1 MSDKTNLPDA
11 PRKIASPQEL
21 LKLRDKARS
30 QVELRSGPRETQVV
44 VHMGTCGIAAGARD
58 VVAELVAELDRKAV
72 ETVTVRQSG
81 CIGLCD
87 QEPMLTY
94 TDKSGRNFLYV
105 GLTRKKVREF
115 VAGHIIAGT
124 PVESCLMEGDAK

>member
-1 MSDKTNLPDA
+1 MNERIT
-11 PRKIASPQEL
+11 SPQDL
-21 LKLRDKARS
+21 MKLRDKAKS
-30 QVELRSGPRETQVV
+30 QVELRSGPKETTVV

-58 VVAELVAELDRKAV
+58 VVAELVSELDKRSV

-94 TDKSGRNFLYV
+94 TDKGGRSFLYV
-105 GLTRKKVREF
+105 NLDRQKVREF
-115 VAGHIIAGT
+115 VTKHVIGGA
-124 PVESCLMEGDAK
+124 PVDAYIMEGTEK